1 MAKDYYQLLGIS
13 KNASKEDIKKAFRK
27 LAHQYHPDKQGGDED
42 KFKEVSEAYSILSD
56 DKKRAEYDSY
66 GHTFGGGKTQE
77 GGFDFSGFQGAG
89 FEDLDLGSIFG
100 EFGDLFGGAGR
111 PRQKR
116 GRDISIDLEI
126 PFRDSVFGIERKI
139 LIAKLSVCQTCH
151 GSGAK
156 EGTELITC
164 KICNGNGKVRE
175 TRNSIFGTFTNVRVC
190 GACSGT
196 GKTPKEKCS
205 TCRGAGVMRR
215 EEEITVTIPPG
226 LDNGEVIRLGGMGE
240 AAQGGVSGD
249 LYIKVHVLPHPL
261 FHKEGANLVM
271 PLSVKLSDALLGAEY
286 PVHTFDGTITVKIPN
301 GISFGEV
308 LRVRGKGVPVERGK
322 RGDLLIKLNI
332 QLPNKIS
339 KKSEKL
345 LEELRKEGI

>member
-1 MAKDYYQLLGIS
+1 MAKDYYNILGVERG
-13 KNASKEDIKKAFRK
+13 ASKEDIKKAFRK

-42 KFKEVSEAYSILSD
+42 RFKEVSEAYSVLSD

-66 GHTFGGGKTQE
+66 GHTFGGGSAPG

-89 FEDLDLGSIFG
+89 FEDVDLGSIFG
-100 EFGDLFGGAGR
+100 EFGDLFGGASR

-126 PFRDSVFGIERKI
+126 SFRDSVFGIERKV
-139 LIAKLSVCQTCH
+139 LIAKLSACQTCQ

-156 EGTELITC
+156 EGTERITC
-164 KICNGNGKVRE
+164 KTCNGNGKVRE
-175 TRNSIFGTFTNVRVC
+175 TRNSIFGTFTNVRPCNAC
-190 GACSGT
+190 GGT
-196 GKTPKEKCS
+196 GKIPKEKCG

-215 EEEITVTIPPG
+215 EEEITITIPPG

-240 AAQGGVSGD
+240 AVQGGVSGD
-249 LYIKVHVLPHPL
+249 LYAKVHVLSHPL

-271 PLSVKLSDALLGAEY
+271 PLGVKLSDALLGAEY
-286 PVHTFDGTITVKIPN
+286 PINTFDGPITVKIPTN
-301 GISFGEV
+301 ISFGEV
-308 LRVRGKGVPVERGK
+308 LRVRGKGVPLERGR

-332 QLPNKIS
+332 QLPNKVS
-339 KKSEKL
+339 KKAEKL
-345 LEELRKEGI
+345 IEELRKEGI